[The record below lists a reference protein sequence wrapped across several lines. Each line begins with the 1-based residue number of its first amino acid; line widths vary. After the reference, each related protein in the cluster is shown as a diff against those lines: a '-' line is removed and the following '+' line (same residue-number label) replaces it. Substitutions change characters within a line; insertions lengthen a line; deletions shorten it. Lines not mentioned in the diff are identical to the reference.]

1 MKEAPAP
8 AVAMWGV
15 GNESAAR
22 PISADTSYAAL
33 YGGPSLKVAPNSM
46 VFATSSS
53 RRRRMSRLLPS
64 LPYAPR
70 LGVAEAAMAKAV
82 VRTCWGRVVLAGSF
96 SQNSAPGSARLS
108 KLTFG
113 P

>member
-15 GNESAAR
+15 RDESAAR
-22 PISADTSYAAL
+22 PICADMSYAAV
-33 YGGPSLKVAPNSM
+33 YGGPSLKVAPNSI

-53 RRRRMSRLLPS
+53 RRRRISTLLPS

-70 LGVAEAAMAKAV
+70 LGVAEGAMDLAV
-82 VRTCWGRVVLAGSF
+82 VRACWSRVVLAGSF
-96 SQNSAPGSARLS
+96 SQDCAPGSARLP
-108 KLTFG
+108 KLT
-113 P
+113 